1 MKFDLPSKFSRKNR
15 NLALVMF
22 VGLAATTTLM
32 ATAPQHDA
40 SSVEEKI
47 WPVTTMQVKAAELS
61 PELRLFGRVETPH
74 HAQLTAAV
82 TATVSTVN
90 VREGELVEEG
100 QILVVLDDADEKL
113 RTQEAATDV
122 AEAQATLESTRRQHA
137 VDVEVLQHMR
147 QLYELTVAKRDRLQ
161 KLQRQNLVA
170 AEQLEDT
177 RAAVARQAIELA
189 GQQLKVDSHPQRLEI
204 AEVTLERARALLEQQ
219 ELRLARTLVT
229 APFCGRISS
238 VEVSPGDRIS
248 EGQMLVR
255 VYDTDALQVRVT
267 IPGAVVEPIR
277 QALKRGDT
285 IAARYGSGSGRPLQL
300 GQLAAAVS
308 TGRAGVDA
316 LFHVSGEGDALELG
330 RALDVTVVLPPL
342 PEVAGIPLQSLYGD
356 DRIYT
361 VVDGRLQGVEVETLG
376 QRRDASGE
384 LQLLVRARSAGLD
397 SELLT
402 TSLPQ
407 ASTGLRVSVI
417 NG

>member
-1 MKFDLPSKFSRKNR
+1 MKFDLRSRFSRKNR
-15 NLALVMF
+15 NLALVTF

-40 SSVEEKI
+40 NSLEEKA
-47 WPVTTMQVKAAELS
+47 WPVTTMQVKPDELS
-61 PELRLFGRVETPH
+61 PELRLFGRVETPR

-82 TATVSTVN
+82 TARVNAVN
-90 VREGELVEEG
+90 VREGELVEKG
-100 QILVVLDDADEKL
+100 QILVVLDDADETL
-113 RTQEAATDV
+113 QAQQAATDV
-122 AEAQATLESTRRQHA
+122 AEAQAALESARQQHV

-161 KLQRQNLVA
+161 KLQQRNLVA

-189 GQQLKVDSHPQRLEI
+189 GQQLKVDDYPQRLAV
-204 AEVTLERARALLEQQ
+204 AELTLERARALLEQQ
-219 ELRLARTLVT
+219 ELRVARTRVT
-229 APFCGRISS
+229 APFRGRVSS

-248 EGQMLVR
+248 EGQMLAG
-255 VYDTDALQVRVT
+255 VYDTAALQVRVT
-267 IPGAVVEPIR
+267 IPGSAVEPIR
-277 QALKRGDT
+277 QALERGET
-285 IAARYGSGSGRPLQL
+285 IAARYGAGGDLPLEL
-300 GQLAAAVS
+300 GQLAATVGA
-308 TGRAGVDA
+308 GRAGVDA
-316 LFHVSGEGDALELG
+316 LFRVSGNGDDLELG
-330 RALDVTVVLPPL
+330 RALDVTVLLPPL
-342 PEVAGIPLQSLYGD
+342 QEVAGIPLQSLYGD

-376 QRRDASGE
+376 QRRDASGQV
-384 LQLLVRARSAGLD
+384 QLLVRARSEELT

>member
-1 MKFDLPSKFSRKNR
+1 MKFDLRSSFSRKNR
-15 NLALVMF
+15 NLAVVTF

-40 SSVEEKI
+40 NSLEEKA
-47 WPVTTMQVKAAELS
+47 WPVTTMQVTPGELS
-61 PELRLFGRVETPH
+61 PELRLFGRVETPR

-82 TATVSTVN
+82 TARVNAVN
-90 VREGELVEEG
+90 VREGELVEKG
-100 QILVVLDDADEKL
+100 QILVVLDDADETL
-113 RTQEAATDV
+113 QAQQAATDV
-122 AEAQATLESTRRQHA
+122 AEAQAALESARQQHG

-161 KLQRQNLVA
+161 KLQQRNLVA

-189 GQQLKVDSHPQRLEI
+189 GQQLRVDDYPQRLAV
-204 AEVTLERARALLEQQ
+204 AELTLERARALLEQR
-219 ELRLARTLVT
+219 ELRVARTRVT
-229 APFCGRISS
+229 APFRGRVSS

-248 EGQMLVR
+248 EGQMLAR
-255 VYDTDALQVRVT
+255 VYDTAALQVRVT
-267 IPGAVVEPIR
+267 IPGSAVEPIR
-277 QALKRGDT
+277 QALERGEPV
-285 IAARYGSGSGRPLQL
+285 AARYGAGGDLPLEL
-300 GQLAAAVS
+300 GQLAATVGA
-308 TGRAGVDA
+308 GRAGVDA
-316 LFHVSGEGDALELG
+316 LFRVGANGDTLELG
-330 RALDVTVVLPPL
+330 RALDVTVLLPSL
-342 PEVAGIPLQSLYGD
+342 QEVAGIPLQSLYGD
-356 DRIYT
+356 DRVYT

-376 QRRDASGE
+376 QRRDASGQV
-384 LQLLVRARSAGLD
+384 QLLVRARSEQFT

>member
-15 NLALVMF
+15 NLALVTF

-82 TATVSTVN
+82 TATVSAVN

-100 QILVVLDDADEKL
+100 QILVVLDDADEQL

-229 APFCGRISS
+229 APFRGRISS
-238 VEVSPGDRIS
+238 VDVSPGDRIS

-277 QALKRGDT
+277 QALERGDT
-285 IAARYGSGSGRPLQL
+285 IAARYGNGRPLQL

-316 LFHVSGEGDALELG
+316 LFHVSGDGDALELG

-342 PEVAGIPLQSLYGD
+342 HEVAGIPLQSLYGD
-356 DRIYT
+356 DRVYT

-376 QRRDASGE
+376 QRRDASGQ

>member
-15 NLALVMF
+15 YLALVTL

-82 TATVSTVN
+82 TATVTAVSVL
-90 VREGELVEEG
+90 EGELVEEG
-100 QILVVLDDADEKL
+100 QILVVLDDADEQL

-204 AEVTLERARALLEQQ
+204 AEVTLERARTLLEQQ

-229 APFCGRISS
+229 APFRGRISS
-238 VEVSPGDRIS
+238 VDVSPGDRIS

-277 QALKRGDT
+277 QALERGDT

-300 GQLAAAVS
+300 GQLAGAVS
-308 TGRAGVDA
+308 AGRAGVDA
-316 LFHVSGEGDALELG
+316 LFHVSGDGDALELG

-356 DRIYT
+356 DRVYT

-376 QRRDASGE
+376 QRRDASGQ
-384 LQLLVRARSAGLD
+384 LQLLVRAHSAGLD

>member
-1 MKFDLPSKFSRKNR
+1 MKFDLRSRFSRKNR
-15 NLALVMF
+15 NLALVTV

-40 SSVEEKI
+40 NSLEEKA
-47 WPVTTMQVKAAELS
+47 WPVTTMQVKPDELS
-61 PELRLFGRVETPH
+61 PELRLFGRVETPR

-82 TATVSTVN
+82 TARVNAVN
-90 VREGELVEEG
+90 VREGELVEKG
-100 QILVVLDDADEKL
+100 QILVVLDDADETL
-113 RTQEAATDV
+113 QAQRAATDV
-122 AEAQATLESTRRQHA
+122 AEAQAALESARQQHA

-161 KLQRQNLVA
+161 KLQQRNLVA

-177 RAAVARQAIELA
+177 RATVARQAIELA
-189 GQQLKVDSHPQRLEI
+189 GQQLRVDDYPQRLAV
-204 AEVTLERARALLEQQ
+204 AELTLERARALLEQQ
-219 ELRLARTLVT
+219 ELRVARTRVT
-229 APFCGRISS
+229 APFRGRVSS

-248 EGQMLVR
+248 EGQMLAG
-255 VYDTDALQVRVT
+255 VYDTAALQVRVT
-267 IPGAVVEPIR
+267 IPGSAVEPIR
-277 QALKRGDT
+277 QALERGET
-285 IAARYGSGSGRPLQL
+285 IAARYGAGGDLPMEL
-300 GQLAAAVS
+300 GQLAATVGA
-308 TGRAGVDA
+308 GRAGVDA
-316 LFHVSGEGDALELG
+316 LFRVSGNGDDLELG
-330 RALDVTVVLPPL
+330 RALDVTVLLPPL
-342 PEVAGIPLQSLYGD
+342 QEVAGIPLQSLYGD

-376 QRRDASGE
+376 QRRDASGQV
-384 LQLLVRARSAGLD
+384 QLLVRARSEELT

>member
-1 MKFDLPSKFSRKNR
+1 MKFGLPSKFSRKNR
-15 NLALVMF
+15 NLALVTV
-22 VGLAATTTLM
+22 VGLVATTTLM

-61 PELRLFGRVETPH
+61 PELRLFGRVESPR

-82 TATVSTVN
+82 TATVSAVD

-100 QILVVLDDADEKL
+100 QILVVLDDADEEL

-204 AEVTLERARALLEQQ
+204 AEATLERARALLEQQ

-229 APFCGRISS
+229 APFRGRISS

-277 QALKRGDT
+277 QALERGDT
-285 IAARYGSGSGRPLQL
+285 IAARYGSGRPLQL

-316 LFHVSGEGDALELG
+316 LFHVSGDGDDLELG

-342 PEVAGIPLQSLYGD
+342 PGVAGIPLQSLYGD
-356 DRIYT
+356 DRVYT
-361 VVDGRLQGVEVETLG
+361 VVDGRLQEVEVETLG
-376 QRRDASGE
+376 QRRDASGQ